1 MSYNR
6 ITRPKI
12 RETAPKGVEIDLGL
26 AISGATLP
34 PGQRR
39 DSQEMAN
46 YCNCSKQLIHQI
58 EKKAIRKVR
67 KALLEKMENEQN

>member
-1 MSYNR
+1 MSYKR

-12 RETAPKGVEIDLGL
+12 RETAPKGIEIDLGL

-34 PGQRR
+34 RGQRR

-46 YCNCSKQLIHQI
+46 YCNCSKQLINKILHS
-58 EKKAIRKVR
+58 AIGKI
-67 KALLEKMENEQN
+67 KQAAEEATKP